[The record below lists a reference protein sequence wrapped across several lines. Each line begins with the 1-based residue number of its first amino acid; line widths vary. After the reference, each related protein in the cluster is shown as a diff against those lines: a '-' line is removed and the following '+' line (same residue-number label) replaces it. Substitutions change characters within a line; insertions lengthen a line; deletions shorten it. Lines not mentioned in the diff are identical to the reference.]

1 MVLSRRVELS
11 DLLLRMLT
19 VHREESGLWRVWVP
33 AAGGP
38 VSRLPQG
45 SRTKMTD
52 GKGSRYGTGWGV
64 RIAGAW
70 ELNGFRGLKEQ
81 GVEEASLPVNKFPNA
96 WATCCTPGPWEH
108 ARSKSYPPYL
118 PKTQKLAKG
127 AKTSRNCL
135 IA

>member
-1 MVLSRRVELS
+1 MGYGGFRTGGWRGQQDDWVLNGRCGLRPRQQGPSHGVKQESRVS
-11 DLLLRMLT
+11 DHLLRMLT

-64 RIAGAW
+64 RIAGA
-70 ELNGFRGLKEQ
+70 
-81 GVEEASLPVNKFPNA
+81 
-96 WATCCTPGPWEH
+96 
-108 ARSKSYPPYL
+108 
-118 PKTQKLAKG
+118 
-127 AKTSRNCL
+127 
-135 IA
+135 